1 MKDLKKN
8 IDYVIDSLRYT
19 FRFLFP
25 MIVVANT
32 KLDPL
37 AKMMLKKEDMLK
49 ELKKD
54 GEA

>member
-8 IDYVIDSLRYT
+8 IDYIIDSLRYT
-19 FRFLFP
+19 FRFLLP
-25 MIVVANT
+25 AILLANT

-37 AKMMLKKEDMLK
+37 AKVMLKKEDMLE